1 MDKGSAQRVAQISKQ
16 QQIVD
21 QSYSYETTGNVLSA
35 LEQYAN
41 KKGCKSN
48 VFNAYDNFNC
58 GSKKTEQQLKA
69 QIITQLEVLKASHQ
83 MYRQQYGEYHFPKNL
98 SKNQMIA
105 QINEWKKFVSKEDHR
120 YYDAAIQIISGKT
133 PESFV
138 NELGKDSKI
147 NPAFL
152 AANVGVVHESRQVGE
167 RAWDNYKQKG
177 IEPQMR
183 MYEQYH
189 GSDNLNKAGQREIQR
204 RSENKKI
211 DQLFDN
217 LEKILKEMKETN
229 NVQKCTSA
237 YNKCSTDFIKEYENH
252 KQQYGIYW
260 YQNTQSLHEQKIKT
274 ITTLCKGSGQAYLFD
289 KLLDC
294 LE

>member
-1 MDKGSAQRVAQISKQ
+1 MNQRVAQIKKQ

-48 VFNAYDNFNC
+48 IFNAYDNFNC
-58 GSKKTEQQLKA
+58 GSKKTDQQLKA
-69 QIITQLEVLKASHQ
+69 QIISQLEVLKASHQ

-98 SKNQMIA
+98 SKDQMIT
-105 QINEWKKFVSKEDHR
+105 QINQWKKHVPPEDHR
-120 YYDAAIQIISGKT
+120 YYDAAITIINGGT

-138 NELGKDSKI
+138 HELGKDSKI

-152 AANVGVVHESRQVGE
+152 AANVGIVHESRQVGE

-183 MYEQYH
+183 MHEQYH
-189 GSDNLNKAGQREIQR
+189 GSDNLNKAGQRELQR

-211 DQLFDN
+211 DQLLDD
-217 LEKILKEMKETN
+217 LENILKQMEQTN
-229 NVQKCTSA
+229 DVQKYASN
-237 YNKCSTDFIKEYENH
+237 YNICSTEFIKEYENH
-252 KQQYGIYW
+252 IQQYGIYW
-260 YQNTQSLHEQKIKT
+260 YKNNQSVYEQKRKIIIK
-274 ITTLCKGSGQAYLFD
+274 LCNGLGQGYLFN

-294 LE
+294 LREY